1 MNHMIHIAAATQIRL
16 DTAGPGLLPAQD
28 RRWQVQALKRC
39 AASLDEYGD
48 AGQVD
53 LFVGNGEGR
62 PRCLATA
69 MACLSWSPS
78 SLPGGVIGAR
88 EQPQRGPNNEE
99 PTVDP
104 ATSGDVRPGGHR
116 MFCGWDWGSTMHG
129 VCLLDDD
136 GATVKTWM
144 VNHTDTELAAL
155 FAELAELGDPA
166 LIPVAIERGEGLVVG
181 LIARAGHP
189 VLMVEPAAFKA
200 SRPRWG
206 AAGAKSDAADAFML
220 ADYARTDGHRLR
232 RVEPLAQATRELAAL
247 VRARTCLGRGTHR
260 SVQPAVGHPGRALA
274 RRCAGLPEADI
285 TDRVGVL
292 GRLPHAPVSGTA
304 RGGTHAPV
312 LPPAQL
318 SRRQVP
324 RGAGQSAPSSARQR
338 GPDRGHRCSRRSFD
352 PPSPRSACSTSRSP
366 VLNASSHDTL
376 ATHPKTALLKTLPRV
391 ATVSLAALIA
401 EIGPLLERCENP
413 EQVAAMCG
421 AAPVTKASGKSRN
434 VGFRY
439 TANKPARVAITSF
452 ADNSRHRSAWAADT
466 YRRARARGARH
477 PHAVRI
483 LARGWVRV
491 HLGMLDHRHPLRP
504 HPTPRRTAA
513 PRSVT

>member
-1 MNHMIHIAAATQIRL
+1 MSRH
-16 DTAGPGLLPAQD
+16 
-28 RRWQVQALKRC
+28 
-39 AASLDEYGD
+39 S
-48 AGQVD
+48 
-53 LFVGNGEGR
+53 
-62 PRCLATA
+62 

-104 ATSGDVRPGGHR
+104 ATNGDIRPGGQR
-116 MFCGWDWGSTMHG
+116 MFCGWDWGSTSHG

-136 GATVKTWM
+136 GVIIKTWM
-144 VNHTDTELAAL
+144 VKHTDTELEAL
-155 FAELAELGDPA
+155 FAELAQLGDPG
-166 LIPVAIERGEGLVVG
+166 LTPVAIERGEGLVVG

-189 VLMVEPAAFKA
+189 VLMVDPAAFKA

-232 RVEPLAQATRELAAL
+232 RVQPLGQATRELAAL
-247 VRARTCLGRGTHR
+247 VRARTSLVEARTAASNQLWAILAEHW
-260 SVQPAVGHPGRALA
+260 PGAALVFQKLTSQIALA
-274 RRCAGLPEADI
+274 FLADYP
-285 TDRVGVL
+285 T
-292 GRLPHAPVSGTA
+292 
-304 RGGTHAPV
+304 
-312 LPPAQL
+312 
-318 SRRQVP
+318 
-324 RGAGQSAPSSARQR
+324 
-338 GPDRGHRCSRRSFD
+338 
-352 PPSPRSACSTSRSP
+352 PRSAALLGEGRMRQFCYRHSYRGGKSPAELVSRLRTAPASADP
-366 VLNASSHDTL
+366 IAEKVLATIVRSSLAQIGLLNAEITGLERQLAEVL

-452 ADNSRHRSAWAADT
+452 ADNSRHSSAWAGDS

-491 HLGMLDHRHPLRP
+491 IWACWTTDTPYDPSRHLGEQRLL
-504 HPTPRRTAA
+504 AA
-513 PRSVT
+513 